1 MRLQRA
7 VKKSPARHSEDI
19 VVFEVNGAR
28 FAIPAAAVDEIRNKE
43 SLQPYPAASRT
54 ARVRYTVL
62 REDKA
67 RPGKNRAAAAS
78 SPTHVNRN
86 HEGQT
91 YFVVD
96 ASTHFRMPASH
107 TSRVLLL
114 RDYHSAVLVDGID
127 RMMQASSIVPLPAA
141 FSGEECSWYRG
152 LCLVNGIVIPLV
164 KPESFLSK
172 ADVLRLQADLKTHAV
187 MAAKAKGAASA

>member
-1 MRLQRA
+1 MRLLRA
-7 VKKSPARHSEDI
+7 AKKSPARHSEDI

-28 FAIPAAAVDEIRNKE
+28 FAVPAASVDEIRNKE
-43 SLQPYPAASRT
+43 SLAPFPGASR
-54 ARVRYTVL
+54 AAKIRYTVV

-67 RPGKNRAAAAS
+67 RRGRIGKDPAS
-78 SPTHVNRN
+78 VAKASAQ
-86 HEGQT
+86 GQT
-91 YFVVD
+91 YFVID
-96 ASTHFRMPASH
+96 ASAHFRMPESH

-114 RDYHSAVLVDGID
+114 RDCDTALLVDGID

-164 KPESFLSK
+164 NPDSFLSK
-172 ADVLRLQADLKTHAV
+172 AEAVRLHADLKTRAV

>member
-1 MRLQRA
+1 MRLLRA
-7 VKKSPARHSEDI
+7 TKKSPVRHSEDI

-28 FAIPAAAVDEIRNKE
+28 FAVPAAAVDEIRNQE
-43 SLQPYPAASRT
+43 NLVPFPGASRT
-54 ARVRYTVL
+54 ARVRYTVI

-67 RPGKNRAAAAS
+67 RAAS
-78 SPTHVNRN
+78 VGKKRATIVKPGD
-86 HEGQT
+86 EGHT

-96 ASTHFRMPASH
+96 ASAHFRMPASH

-114 RDYHSAVLVDGID
+114 RDCETALLVDGID

-164 KPESFLSK
+164 NPNSFLSK
-172 ADVLRLQADLKTHAV
+172 AEVMRLQADLKTQAG